1 MKTVMAVYE
10 NGVFR
15 PVGPVDL
22 PEHSSVEVLLG
33 QNANPGTPAKART
46 WDDLKKF
53 AGKVK
58 WPEDG
63 VEYQRRIRDEEWP

>member
-1 MKTVMAVYE
+1 MKSVVAVYE

-15 PVGPVDL
+15 PVSPVDL
-22 PEHSSVEVLLG
+22 PEHSSVRLLLD
-33 QNANPGTPAKART
+33 QNALADAPVKART
-46 WDDLKKF
+46 WEDLKKF
-53 AGKVK
+53 SGKVK